1 MGLSRLE
8 NFLKNVR
15 GNILYV
21 SPNDLDA
28 TDSVDNKG
36 NSLTR
41 PFKTI
46 QRALVEAARFSYQQG
61 LDNDRF
67 GNTTI
72 LLYPGEHIVD
82 NRPGWIPVPDGVNA
96 KFRKRDGSETQDFPA
111 WDLDTV
117 YDLNNSNNA
126 LYKLN
131 SIHGGVILPRGT
143 SLVGLDLRKTK
154 IRPKYVPNPT
164 NDNIERTAL
173 FRVTGAC
180 YLWQFTMFDADPN
193 GVCYV
198 DYTENTFVPNFSHH
212 KLTCFEYADGVNNV
226 NINDSFNT
234 LRLDRTDLQ
243 MYYEKV
249 GLAYGT
255 ATGRE
260 IQPDFPSSSID
271 IQPKIDEFRIVGST
285 GSSVGISSIKAGDGS
300 ATSDTITVTTT
311 EAVSGLDVD
320 TPFVLSGITAAGYNG
335 KFVVSEKLSSTQ
347 FKYEVQNAPVTPL
360 PPVTG
365 ATITLNTDT
374 VTSASPYIFNISL
387 RSVFGM
393 NGLHADG
400 QKATGFKSMVVAQF
414 TGIGLQ
420 KDDNAFLLYNSA
432 TGVYDDATVP
442 GNENLS
448 TNSRAIYKPAYAN
461 AHIKCSNNSVIQAV
475 SVFAIGFTEHFVAET
490 GGDMSITNSNSNFG
504 ARALISK
511 GFRPDA
517 FSQDDKGYISHIIPP
532 KEIPITENAIE
543 FDSIDLGVTVGV
555 NSDAHLYLF
564 NQTNV
569 DVPPENVLEGFRFG
583 ARDLDTLNVLV
594 PNASGT
600 PTEFASRIVMP
611 NGNSNNTV
619 QYSSEKSF
627 KVDRSSAGINSIT
640 SNVLT
645 LTQAHSFE
653 NAESV
658 RILSDNGRIPD
669 GLDPNTVYFVITSAN
684 ATAGLTTNKDI
695 KLAKTETDAK
705 NASALT
711 INNLGG
717 ALKIVSRVSDKNS
730 GDIGHPIQY
739 STTEN
744 QWYVNVSTA
753 ATDNKIFDD
762 VVVGLGSTSLGAATP
777 RSFIKRKSDTRSAN
791 DTIYR
796 FRYVIPASSGGAIAR
811 PPTDGFILQES
822 NTSIGSTN
830 TEVQTYFGSGTLNH
844 ENEQRNFRFIANAHW
859 SSSVANVLTELPHD
873 LSVNSRVELINIQSS
888 TNATGAANTGFN
900 GTFHVTGITS
910 AREFTVGISTDPGTF
925 TSDTLT
931 RTTSLPHFKRKN
943 FETTYYIQDIEEI
956 QSYKQGEQDGVYYI
970 TPVNANNRPAVDPF
984 TDNKFSQSIINLY
997 PQIDRDTPKSDPD
1010 PSVSYARTI
1019 PIGEVVV
1026 DDVKKSITK
1035 ETIDKFIR
1043 DVDVGVGLTDV
1054 VTAAGGTSHTF
1065 NTKIDHGLNRITQV
1079 SIANSGSKYGS
1090 GADADFYNAKLVSAG
1105 AATTQGLNA
1114 TAKVG
1119 VINGQINTVEIM
1131 DGGSS
1136 YVVGDSLNIVGIATT
1151 GSTGHIPAIVEVTKI
1166 YDNIGDVVRLTGVSS
1181 ETYNQYNDLYRITEI
1196 GVGAAKSFR
1205 AISDKTLSGVTNSGI
1220 GTSPLDK
1227 AAVYLT
1233 GGSLGITTL
1242 TYDPTSGIATFT
1254 SSSNHGLKVNNK
1266 VRVNTGVSTFRG
1278 SFVVTKNVSS
1288 TQFAA
1293 RVGTSITTAT
1303 NVSTGTSSFAFE
1315 EGFSSRDGIPTV
1327 ENESLNGRMV
1337 SRYAGIT
1344 TTLSANINDAVTTSV
1359 SLTNVGEIGLRI
1371 GDYLMID
1378 DEVVRVKSSLSNP
1391 ATNPLTVFRAVLG
1404 TRATTHSSGAVVRRI
1419 KPYPI
1424 ELRRH
1429 SINRASGHTF
1439 EYVGYGPGNYST
1451 ALPQRQDRD
1460 ITDREEILSQTFKQE
1475 GGVNYFTGMN
1485 DRGIAFSG
1493 NKKVSTITGKEEIFD
1508 SPVRTVTGE
1517 DISNRTDINLVNATE
1532 GTFTQSIRVDG
1543 GDEGKSISE
1552 FTGPV
1557 VFTNKVTSTAS
1568 RGFEVNNLFIQGD
1581 STVSRKYTVGV
1592 ATPTDAGTPGDIIFD
1607 ETPSQGDYV
1616 GWVYT
1621 NDKDWRRFGPISLE
1635 KNQDKYI
1642 FDKVGIGTT
1651 TLSGSMFRVGAG
1663 DTLFAVD
1670 AGIVTAAVNVN
1681 VGTGVTLQRHGGG
1694 SFAGIVTASAFVG
1707 NGANLT
1713 NVNISAAGW
1722 TQVDSTYAASRGLN
1736 DAYGIYATGKD
1747 GDDIGGARVGIGT
1760 SLPRYNLE
1768 LGAPFSNYNAVTGY
1782 AHTDLYVHNRSVFI
1796 GTMTVGDVD
1805 VTGILSST
1813 NYKLNGSAGII
1824 SAGIVTTSTL
1834 IVGASGTAIQ
1844 VTSGSLI
1851 GFGTAS
1857 PRSKVDIDGRLRVK
1871 SLHENVEELDISSGN
1886 VNVDLSK
1893 GQSFNL
1899 NVDEAVTG
1907 FTILNPPSEATAF
1920 TIKITQ
1926 GSSAFS
1932 VGIDTFTNNSV
1943 GSAAT
1948 VYWPGGNVPIVTEV
1962 AGKTD
1967 IFSFKSFDSCIALFG
1982 IVGGQNFSN

>member
-46 QRALVEAARFSYQQG
+46 QRALIESARFSYQQG

-82 NRPGWIPVPDGVNA
+82 NRPGWIPIPDGATA
-96 KFRKRDGSETQDFPA
+96 KFQKRDGSESTDFPA

-164 NDNIERTAL
+164 NDTIERTAL

-226 NINDSFNT
+226 NINDTYNT
-234 LRLDRTDLQ
+234 YSTDRTDLQ

-260 IQPDFPSSSID
+260 IQPDYPSSSID
-271 IQPKIDEFRIVGST
+271 IQPKIDEYRIVGST

-311 EAVSGLDVD
+311 AAVTGLDVD

-335 KFVVSEKLSSTQ
+335 KFVVSEKLNSTQ
-347 FKYEVQNAPVTPL
+347 FKYEVQNAPVNAL
-360 PPVTG
+360 PTVTG
-365 ATITLNTDT
+365 STVTLNTDT
-374 VTSASPYIFNISL
+374 VTSASPYMFNLSL

-448 TNSRAIYKPAYAN
+448 TNSRAIYKPAYSN
-461 AHIKCSNNSVIQAV
+461 VHIKCSNNSVIQAV
-475 SVFAIGFTEHFVAET
+475 SVFAIGYTEHFVSET

-504 ARALISK
+504 ARALIAK

-517 FSQDDKGYISHIIPP
+517 FSQDDKGYVSHIIPP
-532 KEIPITENAIE
+532 KEIPITESAIE
-543 FDSIDLGVTVGV
+543 FNAIDLGVTVGV
-555 NSDAHLYLF
+555 SSDAHLYLF
-564 NQTNV
+564 NQTNI
-569 DVPPENVLEGFRFG
+569 DSPPENVLEGFRFG
-583 ARDLDTLNVLV
+583 AKDLDTLNVLV

-600 PTEFASRIVMP
+600 PTEFSSRIVMP
-611 NGNSNNTV
+611 NGNSTNTT
-619 QYSSEKSF
+619 QYSSQKEF

-640 SNVLT
+640 SNVVT

-669 GLDPNTVYFVITSAN
+669 GLDSNTVYFVITSAN
-684 ATAGLTTNKDI
+684 ATAGLTTNKNI

-717 ALKIVSRVSDKNS
+717 SLKIVSRVSDKNS

-753 ATDNKIFDD
+753 ATDNQIFDD
-762 VVVGLGSTSLGAATP
+762 VAVGLGSTALGSATP

-796 FRYVIPASSGGAIAR
+796 LRYVIPASSGGAIAR

-830 TEVQTYFGSGTLNH
+830 AEVQTYFGSGSLNH
-844 ENEQRNFRFIANAHW
+844 ENEQRNFRFIAHAHW
-859 SSSVANVLTELPHD
+859 SSSIANVLTELPHD
-873 LSVNSRVELINIQSS
+873 LSVNSRIELINVQSS
-888 TNATGAANTGFN
+888 TNSAGTANTGFN

-925 TSDTLT
+925 TSDTLS

-943 FETTYYIQDIEEI
+943 FESTYYIQDIEEL
-956 QSYKQGEQDGVYYI
+956 QSYKQGEQDGIYYL
-970 TPVNANNRPAVDPF
+970 TPVNANNKPSVDPF
-984 TDNKFSQSIINLY
+984 TDNKFSQNIVNLF

-1010 PSVSYARTI
+1010 PAVSYARSI
-1019 PIGEVVV
+1019 PIGEVIV
-1026 DDVKKSITK
+1026 DDVKKSITR
-1035 ETIDKFIR
+1035 ETIDKLIR
-1043 DVDVGVGLTDV
+1043 DVDVGVGLTDI
-1054 VTAAGGTSHTF
+1054 VTSVGGTSHRF
-1065 NTKIDHGLNRITQV
+1065 NTKIDHGLNRITKV
-1079 SIANSGSKYGS
+1079 SIASSGTKYGS
-1090 GADADFYNAKLVSAG
+1090 GSDADFYNAKLVSIG
-1105 AATTQGLNA
+1105 ASVTGINA

-1119 VINGQINTVEIM
+1119 VINGQVNTVEIM
-1131 DGGSS
+1131 DGGSA
-1136 YVVGDSLNIVGIATT
+1136 YGIGNTMNVVGIATT
-1151 GSTGHIPAIVEVTKI
+1151 GGTGHTEAVVTVTDI
-1166 YDNIGDVVRLTGVSS
+1166 YDNVGDVVRLTGVTS
-1181 ETYNQYNDLYRITEI
+1181 ESYNQYNDLYRITDI
-1196 GVGAAKSFR
+1196 NVGGGKSFTL
-1205 AISDKTLSGVTNSGI
+1205 ISDKTLSGIMTTGI

-1254 SSSNHGLKVNNK
+1254 SSSNHGLKINNK

-1278 SFVVTKNVSS
+1278 SFVVTKNVSD

-1303 NVSTGTSSFAFE
+1303 NVSTGSSSFAFE
-1315 EGFSSRDGIPTV
+1315 EGFTSRDGTPTT

-1344 TTLSANINDAVTTSV
+1344 TTLSSNVADAVTTSV
-1359 SLTNVGEIGLRI
+1359 SLTNVSDIGLRI

-1378 DEVVRVKSSLSNP
+1378 DEIVRVKASLSNP
-1391 ATNPLTVFRAVLG
+1391 ASNPLTVFRAVLG

-1451 ALPQRQDRD
+1451 ALPERQDRS
-1460 ITDREEILSQTFKQE
+1460 ITDKEEILSQTFKQE

-1493 NKKVSTITGKEEIFD
+1493 NKKISTVTGKEEIFD

-1543 GDEGKSISE
+1543 GDEGKAISE

-1581 STVSRKYTVGV
+1581 STVARKHTVGI
-1592 ATPTDAGTPGDIIFD
+1592 ATPTDAGTPGDIIYD
-1607 ETPSQGDYV
+1607 ETPTQGDYV

-1635 KNQDKYI
+1635 KNQDKYV

-1651 TLSGSMFRVGAG
+1651 TLSGSMFRIGAG
-1663 DTLFAVD
+1663 TTLFAVD
-1670 AGIVTAAVNVN
+1670 AGIVTATGGVH
-1681 VGTGVTLQRHGGG
+1681 VGTAASIYANGNATF
-1694 SFAGIVTASAFVG
+1694 SGIVTASSFIG

-1713 NVNISAAGW
+1713 NLNVSEAGW
-1722 TQVDSTYAASRGLN
+1722 SQVQASYAGAGN
-1736 DAYGIYATGKD
+1736 TGIYAFGS
-1747 GDDIGGARVGIGT
+1747 GDVVSARVGIGT
-1760 SLPRYNLE
+1760 SVPHFPLD
-1768 LGAPFSNYNAVTGY
+1768 LGDSSSVGTGLTNVIVRNESRFIETVTAQSG
-1782 AHTDLYVHNRSVFI
+1782 VNI
-1796 GTMTVGDVD
+1796 
-1805 VTGILSST
+1805 TGILSAT

-1899 NVDEAVTG
+1899 NIDEAVTG
-1907 FTILNPPSEATAF
+1907 FTVINPPSESTAF

-1926 GSSAFS
+1926 GSTAYS
-1932 VGIDTFTNNSV
+1932 VGIDTFTNNATGA
-1943 GSAAT
+1943 GST
-1948 VYWPGGNVPIVTEV
+1948 VYWPGGNVPIVTQV